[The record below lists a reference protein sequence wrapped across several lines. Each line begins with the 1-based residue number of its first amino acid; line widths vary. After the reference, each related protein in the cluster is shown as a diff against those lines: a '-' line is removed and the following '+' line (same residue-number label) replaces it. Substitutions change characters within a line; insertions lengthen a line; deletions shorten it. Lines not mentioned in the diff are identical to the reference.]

1 MQNEIS
7 AIKYW
12 QKASKQ
18 DFETAKILYSNKKY
32 HHALFFCH
40 LSIEKALKA
49 VIIDKT
55 KKAPPFVHDL
65 LRLAE
70 RSTLILSEDVKSGLL
85 EITTFNI
92 QARYDDYKLSFY
104 KKATKAFTLKYFN
117 KTKEILKWLN
127 EQV

>member
-18 DFETAKILYSNKKY
+18 DFGTAQILYANKKY

-49 VIIDKT
+49 VIIAKT

-70 RSTLILSEDVKSGLL
+70 KSTLTLSEDVKGGLL

-104 KKATKAFTLKYFN
+104 KKATRPFTLKYFN
-117 KTKEILKWLN
+117 KTKEILEWLN